1 MELKGIIPACV
12 TLFKGDQE
20 IDENAMRDHLEYLVK
35 CGVHGIFVLGS
46 TGEFAYLSEM
56 EKKQVIEIATDQIGG
71 KIPLLVGISSP
82 GTKTVIEL
90 AKYAEEKG
98 ANGVMAVPQTY
109 FPLENRNIEMHYEKI
124 AASIEIP
131 LYAYNFPIT
140 AKVDLSPKLIAK
152 LAEKNILKG
161 IKETVTDI
169 THIEQMLEATPED
182 FTVLCGT
189 ELMLNKALKLTVKA
203 GIKGA
208 ILGMGNCFPEL
219 LVQIWDAFKAGQ
231 EEKFEAL
238 WADFSK
244 IFPLQ
249 NQPFD
254 YLPSLTKEIL
264 YMTGRQIDTQVRS
277 PLRVL
282 DDRMR
287 KKVQQILK

>member
-1 MELKGIIPACV
+1 MEIKGIIPACV

-20 IDENAMRDHLEYLVK
+20 IDENAMREHLEYLIK
-35 CGVHGIFVLGS
+35 SGVHGIFVLGS
-46 TGEFAYLSEM
+46 IGEFAYLSET
-56 EKKQVIEIATDQIGG
+56 EKKQVIEIAADQIRG

-82 GTKTVIEL
+82 GTKTAIEL
-90 AKYAEEKG
+90 AKYAEKKG

-109 FPLENRNIEMHYEKI
+109 FPVESRNIEMHYEKI

-131 LYAYNFPIT
+131 LYAYNFPLT
-140 AKVDLSPKLIAK
+140 TKVDLSPKLIAK

-169 THIEQMLEATPED
+169 SHIEQMLEATPED

-189 ELMLNKALKLTVKA
+189 ELMFNKALKLKIKG

-219 LVQIWDAFKAGQ
+219 LIQIWDAFKAGQ

-238 WADFSK
+238 WTDFSK
-244 IFPLQ
+244 ILPLQ
-249 NQPFD
+249 SQPLD

-264 YMTGRQIDTQVRS
+264 YAMGRQIDTQVRS

-282 DDRMR
+282 EDRMR

>member
-20 IDENAMRDHLEYLVK
+20 IDENAMRDHLEYLVRS
-35 CGVHGIFVLGS
+35 GVHGIFVLGS

-56 EKKQVIEIATDQIGG
+56 EKKQVIEIAADQIGG

-82 GTKTVIEL
+82 GTKIAIEL

-98 ANGVMAVPQTY
+98 ATGVMAVVQTY
-109 FPLENRNIEMHYEKI
+109 FPLENKNIELHYEKI
-124 AASIEIP
+124 AASIGIP

-140 AKVDLSPKLIAK
+140 SKVDLSPKLVAK

-189 ELMLNKALKLTVKA
+189 ELMLNKALKLEVKA

-208 ILGMGNCFPEL
+208 ILGMANCFPEL

-238 WADFSK
+238 WTDFSK

-264 YMTGRQIDTQVRS
+264 HARGRQIETQVRS